1 MTGKKEENAE
11 LGFLI
16 FLGML
21 VVVGIGATV
30 DILAR
35 CI

>member
-1 MTGKKEENAE
+1 MTDKKEEKAE

-21 VVVGIGATV
+21 VVVSIGAAV

-35 CI
+35 CM

>member
-1 MTGKKEENAE
+1 MTDKKEESAE

-21 VVVGIGATV
+21 VVVSIGTAI